1 MRAMSTD
8 PHATDTPDHAA
19 AGASDH
25 HASADHGD
33 AHGHDD
39 HGHGEEALGPIDT
52 AAWLAGALGVVLG
65 VAVAICFVL
74 ATLEA
79 STLPA

>member
-1 MRAMSTD
+1 MAAMSTD
-8 PHATDTPDHAA
+8 PHATDAPDHAA
-19 AGASDH
+19 AGPGDH
-25 HASADHGD
+25 HLPDDHGD

-52 AAWLAGALGVVLG
+52 AAWLAGALGIVLG
-65 VAVAICFVL
+65 VAVAVCFVL